1 MLTKRIIAGVVLLI
15 GILLGYSLFYGKT
28 TSILGRQFHLG
39 LDLSGGT
46 SLLYKADVALLPQGQ
61 INESMETL
69 RDIIEKRV
77 NAFGV
82 GEPVVQVQK
91 SNMTGTMEHRL
102 SVELPGVT
110 DITEAIKM
118 IGQTP
123 YLEFKIID
131 DKGNFI
137 NTELTGKYLK
147 RASLMFSQSNGQPE
161 VSLIF
166 NDDGAVLFEKITG
179 ENIGKPIAIFLDGKS
194 IIDTTGDSEI
204 TDEDLYAPVVQS
216 KIAGG
221 QAVIS
226 GNLDP
231 LEGKTLVGRL
241 NSGALPVPISLIQT
255 QSVGAILGIDA
266 VNDGVKAGVVGFVII
281 ALFLTLWY
289 RLPGFIASIALL
301 IYVFIVLALY
311 KLIPVTLSAAGMAGF
326 IISIGI
332 AVDANI
338 LIFERFREERQKG
351 KSITDAIESGFDRA
365 WFSIRDANISAI
377 LVAIVLYWFGTSLI
391 KGFALTLGLGVLVS
405 MISSITITRIFLRAV
420 PSSEDSKLSRV
431 MFNSG
436 FK

>member
-216 KIAGG
+216 KIPGG

-226 GNLDP
+226 GNLDRY
-231 LEGKTLVGRL
+231 EGKTLVGRL